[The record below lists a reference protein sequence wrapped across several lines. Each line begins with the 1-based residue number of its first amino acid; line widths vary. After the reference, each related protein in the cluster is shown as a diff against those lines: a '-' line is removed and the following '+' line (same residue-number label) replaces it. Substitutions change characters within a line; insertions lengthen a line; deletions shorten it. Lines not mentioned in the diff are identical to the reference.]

1 MFTVTDDQAATIRA
15 AFETGGEVPAAA
27 ALQRLFPGIANMT
40 TAAEFARRIAG
51 WMPLPSTAAPAP
63 PAS

>member
-1 MFTVTDDQAATIRA
+1 MFTVTDDQAATTRA
-15 AFETGGEVPAAA
+15 AFETVGEVPAAA

-51 WMPLPSTAAPAP
+51 WMPRCSAAAPAP